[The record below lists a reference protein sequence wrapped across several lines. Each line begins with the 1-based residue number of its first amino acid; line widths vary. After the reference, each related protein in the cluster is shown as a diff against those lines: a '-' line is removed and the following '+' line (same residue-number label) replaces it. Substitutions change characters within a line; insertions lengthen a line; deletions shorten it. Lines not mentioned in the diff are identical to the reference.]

1 MIGAAIMVGRIAT
14 SMWRALPRS
23 VGRMRRGLAPLAKS
37 QIEATILKSIARTW
51 VVIANQSD
59 RYEELMEKPE

>member
-1 MIGAAIMVGRIAT
+1 
-14 SMWRALPRS
+14 
-23 VGRMRRGLAPLAKS
+23 MRRGLAPLAKS